1 MIVYT
6 GQIGRIQQPYL
17 DITVKSGQGLG
28 RLLAPT
34 WEMVMGIKR
43 GALDQAG
50 YEAMYIDLLRQRYRQ
65 DRSGFIRILTPENT
79 DVIRLGCYC
88 KPHTYCHRYL
98 AVEVLEKIARAHGIP
113 FEYGGEVLG
122 R

>member
-6 GQIGRIQQPYL
+6 GQIGHIQQPHL

-34 WEMVMGIKR
+34 WEMVMGFKR
-43 GALDQAG
+43 GALSQAD

-65 DRSGFIRILTPENT
+65 GRSGFIRILTLENT
-79 DVIRLGCYC
+79 DAIRLVCYC

-113 FEYGGEVLG
+113 FEYGGEVPG

>member
-1 MIVYT
+1 
-6 GQIGRIQQPYL
+6 
-17 DITVKSGQGLG
+17 
-28 RLLAPT
+28 
-34 WEMVMGIKR
+34 MVMSIKR
-43 GALDQAG
+43 GTLRQAG
-50 YEAMYIDLLRQRYRQ
+50 YEAMYINLLRQRYRQ
-65 DRSGFIRILTPENT
+65 DRSGFIRVLTPEST

-113 FEYGGEVLG
+113 FEYGGEVPG